1 MDDSKQ
7 FSAGFEPAVSDLH
20 YTTNTPQVGFYLADI
35 QVLPDDGNLLVAGEY
50 RHISAKAMQL
60 LLVLAANAQQVVARP
75 ALLQAVTGSQHGTK
89 ETVSSLISELRHA
102 MGDHRVSPTYI
113 ETITR
118 RGYRLLQPV
127 SQQSQAADNVL
138 QAVPSTKWSWWYALV
153 KGSRL
158 FRVSVAFLVGVWLFV
173 QVMAITFPL
182 LHITAYGM
190 KLTLLGIVVIFPL
203 VLLGTWL
210 QDLKIQR
217 VHLARSANPRA
228 RQFWRRQL
236 KVDLGFML
244 LSFIAVA
251 ILGGSLKRS
260 IDIEMLP
267 AHSPNSTIHAA
278 VPLLK
283 HAVAVLPFHQDGASS
298 VLADDYLIDGIRD
311 ELLYSLSQLNAFPVI
326 SARAMQGLP
335 DNADNS
341 LIIERLGAQYVVE
354 GKLKTD
360 ATELQLEVMVSQLNN
375 GVRLWSTRLQ
385 APRQQLPQLQQQLYR
400 QLTNAFGLL
409 LQNQQLQPA
418 EYALTES
425 FQAYDAYL
433 QANMLLKQFADMAS
447 FDTAERLFLQALDY
461 DPKFAMASAGLCK
474 LHLEK
479 YAINRS
485 VDEFELARQACE
497 HAASFSS
504 NQAQHFT
511 VIGDLYRTR
520 GELEQALSQ
529 YDQALQLNP
538 GWLDAITGKA
548 LLLADLKQPLQAEQL
563 FKEVIRLEPGYWQ
576 NYSNYGRFLYNNG
589 QFSSASKQLERAV
602 LIHPD
607 SVDLQNSLGA
617 SYFLN
622 NDFAAAI
629 AAWQKVVAKSPL
641 SLAYSNLGTAY
652 YFNGEFSQA
661 EQMYL
666 AALDTSK
673 DDYTIITNLA
683 DSLDVQV
690 GRQQEA
696 QTYYQ
701 QALLLAQ
708 ANLAVNQDAKALL
721 SQIIRIQSELGHC
734 GLVQQR
740 LSQLLSSV
748 IDDFYIYYDL
758 AIASFNCSQPTTA
771 SKLLQKAIAGGYSAA
786 LIAADPKIPA
796 NTPYL

>member
-1 MDDSKQ
+1 MDESKQ

-20 YTTNTPQVGFYLADI
+20 HTTNTPQAGFYLADI
-35 QVLPDDGNLLVAGEY
+35 QVLPNDGHLLVAGEY

-89 ETVSSLISELRHA
+89 ETVSNLISELRHA

-113 ETITR
+113 ETLTR

-127 SQQSQAADNVL
+127 RQQPQAADNIL
-138 QAVPSTKWSWWYALV
+138 QTLPSTKWSWLYALV

-158 FRVSVAFLVGVWLFV
+158 FRVSVAFLVGVWLFL
-173 QVMAITFPL
+173 QVMAIIFPL
-182 LHITAYGM
+182 LHITEHGM
-190 KLTLLGIVVIFPL
+190 KLTLLSIVVIFPL

-217 VHLARSANPRA
+217 VYLARSANPRA
-228 RQFWRRQL
+228 RMFWQRQL

-251 ILGGSLKRS
+251 ILGGSLKHS
-260 IDIEMLP
+260 IDSEVLP
-267 AHSPNSTIHAA
+267 VHAPDSTIHAA
-278 VPLLK
+278 VPLLE

-298 VLADDYLIDGIRD
+298 VLADDYVIDGIRD

-360 ATELQLEVMVSQLNN
+360 ATELQLEVMVIQLNN

-433 QANMLLKQFADMAS
+433 QANMLLKQFANMAS
-447 FDTAERLFLQALDY
+447 LDTAERLFLQALDY

-520 GELEQALSQ
+520 GELEQALSH
-529 YDQALQLNP
+529 YNQALQLNP
-538 GWLDAITGKA
+538 AWLDAITGKA

-589 QFSSASKQLERAV
+589 QFSSASKQLERAA
-602 LIHPD
+602 LIQPD

-629 AAWQKVVAKSPL
+629 AAWQKVVATSPL

-666 AALDTSK
+666 AALHTSK

-683 DSLDVQV
+683 DSLDVQA

-696 QTYYQ
+696 QAYYQ

-758 AIASFNCSQPTTA
+758 AIASFNCSQPTTG